1 MNALI
6 INCSPVRT
14 GATAEIA
21 TVISSCLN
29 TQYDVKIISIDDY
42 KFGFCKGCRSCHN
55 TAKCIMQDD
64 DIENIMAEFEWAD
77 RIISV
82 SPSYWADI
90 PGQFKV
96 FIDRCTPWC
105 NTHTPHATISQG
117 KKGYSIALRT
127 GPSMRECNR
136 IIESIEHFYGH
147 LEIASSGSLGLC
159 SVEYIWDVPNRVN
172 EIEAFCNIIKS
183 E

>member
-6 INCSPVRT
+6 INCSPVRN

-21 TVISSCLN
+21 KIVCDNLASKFTVKSIC
-29 TQYDVKIISIDDY
+29 IDDY
-42 KFGFCKGCRSCHN
+42 DIKFCKGCRNCHQ
-55 TAKCIMQDD
+55 TAECTINDD
-64 DIENIMAEFEWAD
+64 VLNIIDEYIWAD
-77 RIISV
+77 IIISV

-90 PGQFKV
+90 PGQFKA

-105 NTHTPHATISQG
+105 NTHEPHATIGKG
-117 KKGYSIALRT
+117 KKGYTIALRT

-147 LEIASSGSLGLC
+147 MEITSEASLGLC
-159 SVEYIWDVPNRVN
+159 SAEYKSDVESRRA
-172 EIEAFCNIIKS
+172 EIEAFCEERILTK
-183 E
+183 

>member
-1 MNALI
+1 MNVLI

-21 TVISSCLN
+21 KIVSFNLIKKYN
-29 TQYDVKIISIDDY
+29 VKNICIDDY
-42 KFGFCKGCRSCHN
+42 KIDFCKGCRICNN
-55 TAKCIMQDD
+55 TAKCIIENDD
-64 DIENIMAEFEWAD
+64 VTNIMAEFEWAD
-77 RIISV
+77 KVILV

-105 NTHTPHATISQG
+105 NTHHPHATISKG

-127 GPSMRECNR
+127 GPTIGECNR
-136 IIESIEHFYGH
+136 IISTIEHFYGH
-147 LEIASSGSLGLC
+147 LEIECCVSLSLC
-159 SVEYIWDVPNRVN
+159 SI
-172 EIEAFCNIIKS
+172 
-183 E
+183 